1 MAGIPVNF
9 KSAELNLVGMLHLP
23 DSSGAGELP
32 AVVLCHPHPLYGGNM
47 DNNVIMAVSRA
58 LIAEGIA
65 AFRFNFRSVG
75 ASEGR
80 FDNGVGEKD
89 DIRAA
94 LAALGGRAEI
104 DAARLGLMGY
114 SFGGMVALDEGRAN
128 TLVRAIGCVAPVL
141 IPGVLQDMDKPLFII
156 SGTDDHVVAPADI
169 YREAATTARPAT
181 VTVVPGVDHFW
192 WGQEPEMAHKMAAFF
207 REALKFADG
216 GTI

>member
-1 MAGIPVNF
+1 MAGIPIIF
-9 KSAELNLVGMLHLP
+9 KSATLNLEGVLHLP
-23 DSSGAGELP
+23 ESGGTGDVP

-58 LIAEGIA
+58 LLAEGIA
-65 AFRFNFRSVG
+65 AFRFNFRGVG
-75 ASEGR
+75 ASDGR

-94 LAALGGRAEI
+94 LAALGGRGEI
-104 DAARLGLMGY
+104 DAAHLGLMGY

-128 TLVRAIGCVAPVL
+128 THVRAIGCVAPVL
-141 IPGVLQDMDKPLFII
+141 IPGVLQDMDKPLIII

-169 YREAATTARPAT
+169 YREAATMGRPAT

-192 WGQEPEMAHKMAAFF
+192 WGHESAMAGKLAEFF
-207 REALKFADG
+207 REALK
-216 GTI
+216 